1 MYSSLRLAALLLF
14 TLALLPLAGLRPQA
28 HAAQAAPPT
37 LEQTTPPTELPPFV
51 ENEPTK
57 TNNNPASA
65 DAIGSATEQRWLQRV
80 QGQLATA
87 GDVDYYSF
95 TLKQPASSV
104 TLSLDGL
111 TADYDLLLA
120 SDPDAAQGFDPG
132 KPGLEGVTEIGGQI
146 SAIGG
151 QISAIGGQISA
162 IGGQIS
168 AIGGQISA
176 ISANSGS
183 EPEQIETFLW
193 LPGTYYAVVTAN
205 NGQFSDT
212 NYALTVQVDGS
223 GLATPSPP
231 PDVAIRGFQPT
242 FPITTLYI
250 INSDR
255 FNELYPPPYPLP
267 ERINPVNT
275 IRSGLNSLA
284 FSPPSPNGAPPQ
296 HGYVIDLA
304 DLKPI
309 NTLDFTDTLTKTY
322 DAWDANLDNPLY
334 ANYIAGL
341 IDNVI
346 EAVTTD
352 DATPGV
358 SGPGPAF
365 TMGTGDPLSLFD
377 VKHVVLVGGDNVLP
391 GFRLPD
397 LTSIANEADYATYLK
412 SSDPSGVIDA
422 NSPQGAALRYRMITS
437 DNPYGSDRPYKFY
450 GFPFF
455 LPRLSVS
462 RLVESPSEIAAYLK
476 NYLPN
481 GSYSPD
487 FTLDLYSELPNNRS
501 FVSGYDFLKDQATAI
516 SQIIAPATAPL
527 PVTTLINDDWTRTEL
542 EKAWFNGKLASEFST
557 TSVNSTT
564 NLADVQLSSVNAHF
578 DHWQLLPAKNPTGT
592 SAGNFPAQ
600 RLLSPTY
607 VSDVNNPDI
616 PGGYFRTT
624 LGYSVGCHSGF
635 NVIGSSIVSGTVKA
649 ELYKADFAQA
659 INKHGGNWI
668 GNTGYGYGTADGIDY
683 SERLAVLLTQEL
695 ARDVRVGPSG
705 SDFYIGQ
712 SIGEALRNAKQ
723 RYVRNATSLS
733 PYDYKALHVMTLYGL
748 PFIRT
753 NVEQPLAPPLEDFRP
768 NGGDLPLQTQA
779 PYTPDN
785 LGRLT
790 RTITF
795 TLDIND
801 PDDTATV
808 GRTGSTIFTLSPDD
822 FTVDDE
828 FVQRGGG
835 RFPSSQVRVFNNNQA
850 SAPSLPTFAYDISAE
865 SALSDTVRLEV
876 QDVIFMGGT
885 YGQQQNFN
893 PQITQIVTETDTPI
907 VNTAQE
913 PSFAKGAGRWYPD
926 KFFGYSSVGEGE
938 QERDQI
944 TAAAAQFRADASGQ
958 TGLLR
963 PYTKM
968 VFKVIYDDPGRVTP
982 AAVAVRADDQ
992 PPVIESVRIEF
1003 APPAVGGQ
1011 LAQDLKA
1018 VVLVT
1023 AYDEGDAPNGGVNS
1037 GLDERQGD
1045 ISGVYVLAGNT
1056 WQNVTFT
1063 QRGPRLYAATLNVDE
1078 SAVRIIVRVT
1088 DRAGN
1093 TSYFTAKGSFQ
1104 PPVNRN
1110 LIFLPGLRR

>member
-1 MYSSLRLAALLLF
+1 MRPSLRLAALLLF

-28 HAAQAAPPT
+28 HAAQATPPT
-37 LEQTTPPTELPPFV
+37 LEQTTPPTELSPFV

-57 TNNNPASA
+57 SNNNPASA
-65 DAIGSATEQRWLQRV
+65 DAIGSPTEQRWLQRV

-104 TLSLDGL
+104 RLSLDGL

-120 SDPDAAQGFDPG
+120 AAPDAAQGFDPG
-132 KPGLEGVTEIGGQI
+132 IPGLEGVTEIGGTI

-151 QISAIGGQISA
+151 TISAIGGTISA
-162 IGGQIS
+162 IGGTIS
-168 AIGGQISA
+168 AIGGTISA

-212 NYALTVQVDGS
+212 NYNLTVQVDGS
-223 GLATPSPP
+223 GLATPPPP
-231 PDVAIRGFQPT
+231 PDVVIRGFQPT

-255 FNELYPPPYPLP
+255 FNELYPPPYSLP
-267 ERINPVNT
+267 GINPVNT

-296 HGYVIDLA
+296 YGYVIDLA
-304 DLKPI
+304 DLQP
-309 NTLDFTDTLTKTY
+309 NTPLNFTDTLTDTY
-322 DAWDANLDNPLY
+322 AAWDVNRSNPLY

-346 EAVTTD
+346 EAVTSED
-352 DATPGV
+352 LTPGASSPNPAFTIG
-358 SGPGPAF
+358 SGPG
-365 TMGTGDPLSLFD
+365 LQLFD

-412 SSDPSGVIDA
+412 SIDPSGVIGA

-455 LPRLSVS
+455 LPRLSVA
-462 RLVESPSEIAAYLK
+462 RLVESPTDIAAYLK

-481 GSYSPD
+481 GSFPPD
-487 FTLDLYSELPNNRS
+487 FTIDLYRDFGSNRS

-542 EKAWFNGKLASEFST
+542 EKAWFNGKLASEFSA

-578 DHWQLLPAKNPTGT
+578 DHWQLLPAKNSTGT

-600 RLLSPTY
+600 RLLAPSY
-607 VSDVNNPDI
+607 IQVGDN

-635 NVIGSSIVSGTVKA
+635 NVIGRAIASGTA
-649 ELYKADFAQA
+649 TPGLYEADFAQA

-683 SERLAVLLTQEL
+683 SERLAVLLSQEL
-695 ARDVRVGPSG
+695 MRDVRVGPPG
-705 SDFYIGQ
+705 SDFYVGQ

-723 RYVRNATSLS
+723 RYLRNATSLS

-768 NGGDLPLQTQA
+768 SGDLPLQTQA
-779 PYTPDN
+779 PYTPTN

-795 TLDIND
+795 TVDLDD
-801 PDDTATV
+801 PDDTASV
-808 GRTGSTIFTLSPDD
+808 GRTGSTVFTLSPDD
-822 FTVDDE
+822 FTVQDE
-828 FVQRGGG
+828 FVERGGG
-835 RFPSSQVRVFNNNQA
+835 RFPTSPVRVFNNNQA

-865 SALSDTVRLEV
+865 SALSDTVRLTV
-876 QDVIFMGGT
+876 KDVVFMGGT
-885 YGQQQNFN
+885 YGQEQNFN
-893 PQITQIVTETDTPI
+893 PQITQIVTETDAPI

-913 PSFAKGAGRWYPD
+913 PSFAEGAGRWYPD
-926 KFFGYSSVGEGE
+926 KFFGHSSVGEGE

-1003 APPAVGGQ
+1003 VPPAAGGQ

-1023 AYDEGDAPNGGVNS
+1023 AYDEGDDPNGGVNS

-1078 SAVRIIVRVT
+1078 GAVRVIVRVT